1 MKKLALIACLSTP
14 LLAPMTAQAQWDTG
28 WLVGI
33 EGGFNTHEPHLDHD
47 FSFLASHRSYNN
59 DLDSDS
65 WLWGVFGGYQA
76 KCHQWLLALE
86 LNIDWQQDASR
97 NFAYG
102 DTNVVAGFA
111 AGGSAN
117 YDRGTTVG
125 LTGRFGYEVACWFT
139 PYLRLGVE
147 TSRDRFEIDLR
158 EFEGIMTYHADN
170 SGRSYRFVGGL
181 GFEMPIAQCT
191 GLTVRAEY
199 DYISKNE
206 AQDLDGT
213 WSDPRFIS
221 NYNLGNDHTNV
232 FKVAFAYN
240 FNF

>member
-1 MKKLALIACLSTP
+1 MKKLALIACLSTT
-14 LLAPMTAQAQWDTG
+14 LLVPMTVQAQWDTT

-33 EGGFNTHEPHLDHD
+33 EGGFSTHEPHLNHD
-47 FSFLASHRSYNN
+47 FSLAPLGRSYSN

-65 WLWGVFGGYQA
+65 WIWGVFGGYQA
-76 KCHQWLLALE
+76 NCNQWLLALE
-86 LNIDWQQDASR
+86 LNFDWQQDATR

-102 DTNVVAGFA
+102 DTNVLTGFA

-117 YDRGTTVG
+117 YNRGTTIG
-125 LTGRFGYEVACWFT
+125 LTGRFGYELVCWFT
-139 PYLRLGVE
+139 PYIRLGVE

-158 EFEGIMTYHADN
+158 QYEGTATYHADN
-170 SGRSYRFVGGL
+170 SDRSYRFIGGL

-206 AQDLDGT
+206 AHDLNGS
-213 WSDPRFIS
+213 WSDPRFAS
-221 NYNLGNDHTNV
+221 HFNLDNDHTNV